1 MRLTLIQ
8 FNRRKVGSLRE
19 EGHRDD
25 PENIKER
32 PHLKGVRFHIAAWV
46 SWWGKAE
53 RRRFYN
59 DEEDKVEEP
68 AYPQKPRHR
77 PTTEDKEEYTE
88 RVREWEAGKPH
99 KVEVKV
105 QG

>member
-8 FNRRKVGSLRE
+8 FNRLKVASLRE

-32 PHLKGVRFHIAAWV
+32 PPLKGVRFHIAAWV
-46 SWWGKAE
+46 SWWRKAE

-68 AYPQKPRHR
+68 AYPQKPRNR